1 MTEQTIDED
10 EIDLL
15 DLIAVMWRRRI
26 LIAVF
31 TAVAAVAAVG
41 VSLLLKNYYAA
52 KATVLPVSSDSSSML
67 SQYAGLASMAGISLP
82 GGKEGS
88 PTQKIAAI
96 LNSRMLAERIIAD
109 KNLIPVLVE
118 KPDKVKPPLTPAGVA
133 LEAFQKE
140 VFSVANDEKSGLI
153 SISVELKDPVLAA
166 DTANYAVSLLER
178 ILNEK
183 ALTVS
188 KKNRRM
194 MESQIT
200 EQELKVKEL
209 QNKLTSF
216 QQSSGILIPQ
226 GQIEQSMTLYSTLV
240 GQKIS
245 LEIELS
251 RMESALSADNP
262 KISALKTQ
270 LAAVEDQLTKIET
283 RSAAG
288 GAPSLRDTP
297 EALVKY
303 QNIMTDLE
311 IATKIYGSLL
321 ATLENQKLQENE
333 DQLFVEVID
342 SAIPPEIKSKPRRSI
357 ICVVATMA
365 GFFLGVLAAFVL
377 EAWKNVA
384 PQLKAKL
391 AGQ

>member
-1 MTEQTIDED
+1 
-10 EIDLL
+10 
-15 DLIAVMWRRRI
+15 
-26 LIAVF
+26 
-31 TAVAAVAAVG
+31 
-41 VSLLLKNYYAA
+41 
-52 KATVLPVSSDSSSML
+52 
-67 SQYAGLASMAGISLP
+67 
-82 GGKEGS
+82 
-88 PTQKIAAI
+88 
-96 LNSRMLAERIIAD
+96 
-109 KNLIPVLVE
+109 
-118 KPDKVKPPLTPAGVA
+118 
-133 LEAFQKE
+133 
-140 VFSVANDEKSGLI
+140 
-153 SISVELKDPVLAA
+153 VELKDPVLAA

-270 LAAVEDQLTKIET
+270 LAAVEDHSR
-283 RSAAG
+283 RSKP
-288 GAPSLRDTP
+288 GAPP
-297 EALVKY
+297 
-303 QNIMTDLE
+303 
-311 IATKIYGSLL
+311 
-321 ATLENQKLQENE
+321 
-333 DQLFVEVID
+333 
-342 SAIPPEIKSKPRRSI
+342 
-357 ICVVATMA
+357 
-365 GFFLGVLAAFVL
+365 AAPL
-377 EAWKNVA
+377 
-384 PQLKAKL
+384 P
-391 AGQ
+391 